1 MAPLATVQAINP
13 SYVAPYGGSFASPHG
28 ASALSPAA
36 IQSAIQAA
44 ASNQQPKIVRRMSS
58 QGSQHNLSVQPQIV
72 TTQPITTAA
81 PVQIITTRG
90 TSYVA
95 GIPGQAPVEG
105 IGSLGGAAEMM
116 SAEEQERVLLQT
128 RLLRQGCEG
137 EIIQAEMEQLRRSA
151 VMQEERVGALTKQ
164 LQASQENER
173 KLALNLE
180 ASHKEAN
187 RLREELR
194 LERLTREQAEAAN
207 AELRV
212 AAEMATQA
220 AGAAQEKT
228 GWQNNNR
235 SGTPLNRRR
244 QATNEMRQGSATRDS
259 ARQNSPLNQPS
270 SRGSPDVDAGRRGSG
285 RLPSGKDEIDG
296 RLMEFLDRDDCGI
309 IFRRLNRG
317 WYSFRRKDEKAS
329 IANDRSVEISIVN
342 GKLMVRLEPSTHD
355 NGWNN
360 GKLGTIERFCQSM
373 SA

>member
-1 MAPLATVQAINP
+1 MPPVATVQAQP
-13 SYVAPYGGSFASPHG
+13 SYVAPYGGSFAGPHG
-28 ASALSPAA
+28 RASSASPLSPAA
-36 IQSAIQAA
+36 VQSAIQAA
-44 ASNQQPKIVRRMSS
+44 AANQQPMIARRLSS
-58 QGSQHNLSVQPQIV
+58 QGSAANLSVQPQII
-72 TTQPITTAA
+72 TTATQPITTAA
-81 PVQIITTRG
+81 PVQIITRNVTG
-90 TSYVA
+90 T
-95 GIPGQAPVEG
+95 PGQVPLEG
-105 IGSLGGAAEMM
+105 IGSLGGAVEIM

-137 EIIQAEMEQLRRSA
+137 ELLQAELEQLRRSA
-151 VMQEERVGALTKQ
+151 VAQEERVGALTKQ
-164 LQASQENER
+164 LQTSQENER
-173 KLALNLE
+173 KLALAAE

-207 AELRV
+207 AELRL

-220 AGAAQEKT
+220 AAAQEKT
-228 GWQNNNR
+228 GYMPNGR

-244 QATNEMRQGSATRDS
+244 QATREVSATRES
-259 ARQNSPLNQPS
+259 ARQNSPINVGS
-270 SRGSPDVDAGRRGSG
+270 SRGSPDVDAGRRGTG

-317 WYSFRRKDEKAS
+317 WYSFRRKDERGPS
-329 IANDRSVEISIVN
+329 VNDRSVEISIVN